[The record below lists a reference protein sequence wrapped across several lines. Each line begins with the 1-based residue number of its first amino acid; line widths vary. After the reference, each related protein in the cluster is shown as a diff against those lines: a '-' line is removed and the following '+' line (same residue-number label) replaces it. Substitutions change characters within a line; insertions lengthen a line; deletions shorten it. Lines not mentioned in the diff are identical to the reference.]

1 MIMIYFD
8 DTFYSFVKKE
18 LKSQNVSFLNL
29 NFSAKKS
36 TFTFNCDEGVK
47 RDNPRP

>member
-1 MIMIYFD
+1 MIYFD

-29 NFSAKKS
+29 NFSAKNQPLHLTVMKA
-36 TFTFNCDEGVK
+36 
-47 RDNPRP
+47 